1 MVRVFRLQDGSFAV
15 ERRGEAIQNTSES
28 MTVQQLDG
36 VQAFWDDDHL
46 GTSIADM
53 DGMAKFVATVLTA
66 MFFAA
71 SGSAPPWVARGA
83 MPYDVTTGVCPAP
96 KSDASALADLMA
108 KRNESNDKYY
118 ARTKQL
124 KPKSAQD
131 SNPAQTGPSGG
142 PDDDAGQPPEGSG
155 GGHGDE
161 GHRGND
167 SKGEGRGNNED
178 EEDGKGNDRGSRQG
192 GGAVDEDE
200 LFEGE

>member
-36 VQAFWDDDHL
+36 LQAFWDDDHF

-71 SGSAPPWVARGA
+71 SGSAPPWVARSA
-83 MPYDVTTGVCPAP
+83 MPLDVVMGVCPAP
-96 KSDASALADLMA
+96 KGDASALADLMA
-108 KRNESNDKYY
+108 KRDESNDKYY

-131 SNPAQTGPSGG
+131 SNPAQTDTSGG
-142 PDDDAGQPPEGSG
+142 PDDDAGQPPEGPG
-155 GGHGDE
+155 GDHGDE

-167 SKGEGRGNNED
+167 SKGKWRGNNED
-178 EEDGKGNDRGSRQG
+178 EEDGKENDRGSRQG